1 STHSSRTP
9 PSRPRASP
17 RSRAWALIFV
27 MLETERPHPGGVL
40 CRNTLGVSET
50 RVRSAHAPAS
60 RTSRRLTLFRI
71 TVLCV
76 FASSLLPPDP
86 VGRHVQIQ
94 LLRSISQCPQIVY
107 MHGGMFDHVCVGTPD
122 FLPRL
127 FHIVI
132 SK

>member
-1 STHSSRTP
+1 MRIDN
-9 PSRPRASP
+9 A
-17 RSRAWALIFV
+17 ALRRKIV
-27 MLETERPHPGGVL
+27 MLEGERPHPGGVL
-40 CRNTLGVSET
+40 CRNKLGVSET
-50 RVRSAHAPAS
+50 RVRSAHAAAS
-60 RTSRRLTLFRI
+60 RTSRRLRV

-86 VGRHVQIQ
+86 VVRHVQVQ